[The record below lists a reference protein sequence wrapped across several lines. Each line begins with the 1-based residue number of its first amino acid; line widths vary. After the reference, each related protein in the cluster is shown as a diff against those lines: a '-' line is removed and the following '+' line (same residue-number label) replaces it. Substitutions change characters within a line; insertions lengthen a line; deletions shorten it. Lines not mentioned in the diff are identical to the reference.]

1 MRALA
6 TVGLKAIC
14 GYKHALMTTY
24 TLYIPFSVILRGSLK
39 IPDMLPQTTL
49 RMAKVHILSA
59 IADRST
65 EQVAW
70 VDVVTVLV
78 KVPQSDSMLY

>member
-1 MRALA
+1 MRTLA

-14 GYKHALMTTY
+14 VNKRPHIHFM
-24 TLYIPFSVILRGSLK
+24 YIPFNVILRGSLK

-59 IADRST
+59 IADRLT